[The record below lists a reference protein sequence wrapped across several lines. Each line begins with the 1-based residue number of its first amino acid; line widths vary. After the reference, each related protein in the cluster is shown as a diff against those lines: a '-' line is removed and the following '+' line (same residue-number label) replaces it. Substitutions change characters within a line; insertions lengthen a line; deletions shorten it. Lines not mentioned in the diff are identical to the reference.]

1 MKYYKYYYNDSVNK
15 NCYKKRIKLLSKTVR
30 MLYRLREILFVVNL
44 VFMFL
49 LVTSLI
55 LLKQYI
61 DVVESLNNGLRL
73 FLQISVVASIIILPL
88 MICGL
93 IFKVIDKFVPYV
105 SVPQINKKIINECA
119 ATLKKYYKIDNNF
132 IVTKCYKCSVKE
144 LTNKDL
150 LLFIHNGNL
159 RIVNDFTSTIKD
171 FGCYEI
177 SRDELEYCYI
187 TENGLLSTHIK
198 CNEIEFLL
206 GKRAGSFIKQNLF
219 N

>member
-1 MKYYKYYYNDSVNK
+1 
-15 NCYKKRIKLLSKTVR
+15 
-30 MLYRLREILFVVNL
+30 
-44 VFMFL
+44 
-49 LVTSLI
+49 
-55 LLKQYI
+55 
-61 DVVESLNNGLRL
+61 
-73 FLQISVVASIIILPL
+73 
-88 MICGL
+88 MICVL
-93 IFKVIDKFVPYV
+93 IFKVIDKFVPHV
-105 SVPQINKKIINECA
+105 SVPQINKEIVNECA

>member
-15 NCYKKRIKLLSKTVR
+15 NCYKKRIKLLSKTSR
-30 MLYRLREILFVVNL
+30 MLYHLRKILFVVNL

-61 DVVESLNNGLRL
+61 DVVENLNNGLRL
-73 FLQISVVASIIILPL
+73 FLQISVVSIIIILPL
-88 MICGL
+88 MICVI

-105 SVPQINKKIINECA
+105 SVPQINKKIVNECA

>member
-15 NCYKKRIKLLSKTVR
+15 NCYKKRIKLLNKTSR
-30 MLYRLREILFVVNL
+30 MLYHLREILFVVNL

-49 LVTSLI
+49 LFTSLI

-61 DVVESLNNGLRL
+61 DVVVSLSNGLRL

-88 MICGL
+88 MICVL
-93 IFKVIDKFVPYV
+93 IFKAIDKFVPYV
-105 SVPQINKKIINECA
+105 SVPQINKKIVNECA
-119 ATLKKYYKIDNNF
+119 ATLKKYYKVDNNF

>member
-44 VFMFL
+44 VFMLL

-61 DVVESLNNGLRL
+61 DAVESLNNGLRL

-105 SVPQINKKIINECA
+105 SVPQINKKIVNECA
-119 ATLKKYYKIDNNF
+119 AALKKYYKIDNNF

>member
-15 NCYKKRIKLLSKTVR
+15 NCYKKRIKLLNKTSR

-44 VFMFL
+44 VFMLL

-61 DVVESLNNGLRL
+61 DGVESLNNGLRL

-93 IFKVIDKFVPYV
+93 IFKVIDKFVPHV
-105 SVPQINKKIINECA
+105 SVPQINKKIVNECV
-119 ATLKKYYKIDNNF
+119 ATLKKYYKVDNNF

>member
-15 NCYKKRIKLLSKTVR
+15 NCYKKRIKLLSKTAR
-30 MLYRLREILFVVNL
+30 MLYHLREILFVVNL
-44 VFMFL
+44 VFMLL

-88 MICGL
+88 MICVI
-93 IFKVIDKFVPYV
+93 IFKVIDKFVPHV
-105 SVPQINKKIINECA
+105 SVPQINKKIVNECA

>member
-15 NCYKKRIKLLSKTVR
+15 NCYKKRIKLLNKTSR

-44 VFMFL
+44 VFMLL

-61 DVVESLNNGLRL
+61 DVVESLSNGLRL

-88 MICGL
+88 MICVI

-105 SVPQINKKIINECA
+105 SVPQINKKIVNECVA
-119 ATLKKYYKIDNNF
+119 ALKKYYKIDNNF